1 MKISDLMRLTMTKV
15 LNFTLKKA
23 KFLIVLS
30 LMFMLVACSGDI
42 TSAKSTNSTTTESNT
57 TSETMSK
64 EEILAAAALQINIP
78 STIEADL
85 NLPTKLYV
93 GEEEVS
99 ASWHSTASKVIDSEG
114 RITPNVA
121 DKTATLIVTLE
132 YLGESTTLN
141 FDVTVKGNEA
151 FLVIYAVLN
160 SLVEVPTKA
169 ITEDLNLPTEY
180 TIDGKTVTA
189 VWESSDTSS
198 LSNSGVITLKNYPVF
213 LELNLTLSYQGITQ
227 EEIYEVIVGQDPE
240 TLPVNS
246 WHMAPVYT
254 EVIADEA
261 PDPST
266 PSCFPGAVYRK
277 VVSSKDDW
285 LGIEATITL
294 PVFNPD
300 PERFDDTKQN
310 YYLDNAS
317 IYMGGHSYYESDV
330 GIAWMIGHTDNVSAT
345 ISRSGIA
352 FRPFWRYITTQ
363 ESCTNNNCY
372 RNANVSDYEFYYYPG
387 DTIQMRVFSS
397 RPGYLQMRI
406 ELISLTTNPDYVN
419 VRETYGLEAGFEK
432 IFITPEFPSAGMG
445 ELKTEFKRVNAIDQ
459 VANEA
464 KPTLNTNA
472 EVLNAAWHEVY
483 LYREIDG
490 IIYKVPMTEERSA
503 SMFCPLGTNV
513 NGDFS
518 EAFIVSYEGVDKNLG
533 GEVITLDPNN
543 GTGRLYN
550 LAFYLEKKE
559 EYL

>member
-1 MKISDLMRLTMTKV
+1 
-15 LNFTLKKA
+15 
-23 KFLIVLS
+23 
-30 LMFMLVACSGDI
+30 
-42 TSAKSTNSTTTESNT
+42 
-57 TSETMSK
+57 
-64 EEILAAAALQINIP
+64 
-78 STIEADL
+78 
-85 NLPTKLYV
+85 
-93 GEEEVS
+93 
-99 ASWHSTASKVIDSEG
+99 
-114 RITPNVA
+114 
-121 DKTATLIVTLE
+121 
-132 YLGESTTLN
+132 
-141 FDVTVKGNEA
+141 
-151 FLVIYAVLN
+151 
-160 SLVEVPTKA
+160 
-169 ITEDLNLPTEY
+169 
-180 TIDGKTVTA
+180 
-189 VWESSDTSS
+189 
-198 LSNSGVITLKNYPVF
+198 
-213 LELNLTLSYQGITQ
+213 
-227 EEIYEVIVGQDPE
+227 
-240 TLPVNS
+240 
-246 WHMAPVYT
+246 
-254 EVIADEA
+254 
-261 PDPST
+261 
-266 PSCFPGAVYRK
+266 
-277 VVSSKDDW
+277 
-285 LGIEATITL
+285 
-294 PVFNPD
+294 
-300 PERFDDTKQN
+300 
-310 YYLDNAS
+310 
-317 IYMGGHSYYESDV
+317 MGGHSYYESDV

-387 DTIQMRVFSS
+387 DTIQMSVFSS

-419 VRETYGLEAGFEK
+419 VREIYGLEAGFEK